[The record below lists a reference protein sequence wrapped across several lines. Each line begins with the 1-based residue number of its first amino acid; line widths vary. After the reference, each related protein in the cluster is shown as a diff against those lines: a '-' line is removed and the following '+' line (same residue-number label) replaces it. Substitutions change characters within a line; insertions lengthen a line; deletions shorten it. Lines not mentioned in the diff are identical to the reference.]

1 MRLVSVVWVLLA
13 GSSWAGQKTVI
24 VTAGDCADAGLI
36 GGAKDFRE
44 STRKLLGSDIM
55 EPDTVLDIV
64 RPRPTRSVQD
74 LERQIDSAKTLFYG
88 GQNERALELLERALT
103 ELERA
108 DPDAK
113 PWKVTENAYV
123 LQALVFKNLDRTR
136 DMNEAFRRI
145 VRINPAIKLD
155 PEAHAPSTIAALE
168 AVKKEVARLKKISL
182 SIRVESGAPGSVA
195 VDGQVMG
202 VTPLKLDLI
211 PGVYRVSV
219 FNGPALSFPHRV
231 ELPRDSKLAIDL
243 AFEGAVSR
251 QLPLCMSNVDD
262 GAAIK
267 LAQLVSAERLI
278 VLRNMAKGGVAPYVS
293 GAIYDVGTARQERTG
308 AVSADLMSNLA
319 TFLVT
324 GREVAGIRRP
334 DAVPVVS
341 STVAPPPSDSPSA
354 PVKKDEPPKPVLK
367 PEDAPST
374 VEPLAPTPPPEVAAQ
389 PARPGFFSAGRVVG
403 FGLILAGAVTIAVTA
418 GYTVSCS
425 ENSTR
430 CSDPNANHWREPGLQ
445 RLETARDTDGTYP
458 DPNTQAGIEVL
469 EKLGLRETLQDT
481 VGPLFGLG
489 GAAILG
495 GVLAIIFFPPEAPKL
510 SVGPTSGGAAV
521 SLSGSF

>member
-1 MRLVSVVWVLLA
+1 MRLVNVVWVLLA
-13 GSSWAGQKTVI
+13 GASWAGQKTVI
-24 VTAGDCADAGLI
+24 LTAGDCADAGLI

-88 GQNERALELLERALT
+88 GQNERALELLDRALA

-113 PWKVTENAYV
+113 PWKATENAYI

-145 VRINPAIKLD
+145 VRINPTLRLD
-155 PEAHAPSTIAALE
+155 SEAHAPSTIAALE
-168 AVKKEVARLKKISL
+168 AVKKDVARIKKISL

-195 VDGQVMG
+195 IDGQVMG

-211 PGVYRVSV
+211 PGAYRVSV
-219 FNGPALSFPHRV
+219 FNGSALSFPHRV

-278 VLRNMAKGGVAPYVS
+278 VLRNMAKGGVPPYVS
-293 GAIYDVGTARQERTG
+293 GAIYDVGSARQERTG
-308 AVSADLMSNLA
+308 AVSADMMSNLA

-334 DAVPVVS
+334 DAVPVA
-341 STVAPPPSDSPSA
+341 TAPVTKPPSDSPSA
-354 PVKKDEPPKPVLK
+354 PVVKTEPPKDVSKPV
-367 PEDAPST
+367 DAPT
-374 VEPLAPTPPPEVAAQ
+374 VTEPTPLVPSSPPAEITEVSS
-389 PARPGFFSAGRVVG
+389 RGFISPGRVVG
-403 FGLILAGAVTIAVTA
+403 FGLVAAGIVAVALTA
-418 GYTVSCS
+418 SYTVNVS
-425 ENSTR
+425 EKAS
-430 CSDPNANHWREPGLQ
+430 AEGVPGLG
-445 RLETARDTDGTYP
+445 RLDSIEKEQEKYP
-458 DPNTQAGIEVL
+458 SPVPGPQGAAGREVL
-469 EKLGLRETLQDT
+469 EKLAIRASLQQT

-489 GAAILG
+489 GAAILS
-495 GVLAIIFFPPEAPKL
+495 GVLAIIFFPPEAPKV